1 MASRRSDTMTSQPSL
16 TNSGKPGAVQKDH
29 RKRIGSMRQNNCDPA
44 PMLADSSLKK
54 PTSRNPLET
63 CHARPTSP

>member
-1 MASRRSDTMTSQPSL
+1 
-16 TNSGKPGAVQKDH
+16 
-29 RKRIGSMRQNNCDPA
+29 MRQNNCDPA